1 VNCIKQGVRDDIEV
15 VAVDDPFV
23 DAKYMVRKLIQ
34 FGWLKYLKFQILDV
48 SFNSNDM
55 KYILGFVPSSSL
67 LLKGLLSVAMG
78 CFPPSTISKMSP
90 LFID

>member
-1 VNCIKQGVRDDIEV
+1 

-55 KYILGFVPSSSL
+55 KYILGL
-67 LLKGLLSVAMG
+67 RL
-78 CFPPSTISKMSP
+78 
-90 LFID
+90 

>member
-15 VAVDDPFV
+15 VAVDDLFV

-34 FGWLKYLKFQILDV
+34 FGWLKCLKFQILDV

-55 KYILGFVPSSSL
+55 KYIPGFVPIKFFS
-67 LLKGLLSVAMG
+67 
-78 CFPPSTISKMSP
+78 INN
-90 LFID
+90 IN